1 MAWIQIHQQLKDHRK
16 LFSAADE
23 LEIEPVHMLGLLVSF
38 WLWALDN
45 TPSGSLEG
53 ISNRNIA
60 RAAQWDKAPDD
71 FVEAM
76 KNAGL
81 LDENEAGAL
90 EIHDWYEYTGKL
102 IDQRE
107 AEKLRSRRRRA
118 AASADRRATDGTT
131 TGQTANGTE
140 NGRGKAGGRVDQTTP
155 DQSRV
160 DQTTPEE
167 GSETLDSVLSAGPTP
182 FKQITDL
189 YHAICVSYPKLR
201 KVSANRKKA
210 IAARWKEYDQNFD
223 TFRELFELAEASPF
237 LKGRNSRNWTADFN
251 WLMNSENM
259 AKVLEGK
266 YNTDRQPFDQR
277 QQAQP
282 GRVNTMDVLAGIIA
296 DEEGGGSQ

>member
-81 LDENEAGAL
+81 LDENEAGVL

-107 AEKLRSRRRRA
+107 AEKIRSRRRRA
-118 AASADRRATDGTT
+118 AASANRRATAGTT
-131 TGQTANGTE
+131 AGQTANETE
-140 NGRGKAGGRVDQTTP
+140 NGHEKAAGRVDQTIP

-167 GSETLDSVLSAGPTP
+167 GSETLNSVMSAGPTP
-182 FKQITDL
+182 FKEIMDL

-210 IAARWKEYDQNFD
+210 IAARWKEYDQNLD

-237 LKGRNSRNWTADFN
+237 LKGKNSRNWTADFN
-251 WLMNSENM
+251 WLMNSANM

-266 YNTDRQPFDQR
+266 YNADRPRFEQQP
-277 QQAQP
+277 QP

>member
-81 LDENEAGAL
+81 LDENEAGVL

-131 TGQTANGTE
+131 AGQTANETE
-140 NGRGKAGGRVDQTTP
+140 NGHEKAAGRVDQTIP

-167 GSETLDSVLSAGPTP
+167 GSETLNSVMSAGPTP
-182 FKQITDL
+182 FKEITDL

-210 IAARWKEYDQNFD
+210 IAARWKEYGQSLD

-237 LKGRNSRNWTADFN
+237 LKGKNPRNWTADFN

-266 YNTDRQPFDQR
+266 YNADRPRFEQR
-277 QQAQP
+277 QQPQT